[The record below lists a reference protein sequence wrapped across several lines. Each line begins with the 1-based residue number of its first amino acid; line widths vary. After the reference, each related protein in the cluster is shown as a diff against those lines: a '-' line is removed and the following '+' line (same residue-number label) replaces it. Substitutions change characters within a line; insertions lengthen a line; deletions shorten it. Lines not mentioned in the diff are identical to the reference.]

1 MQNVVALAAT
11 VAMCLMAAQAGLVLI
26 RTPSCVRR
34 SVPIL
39 LAAFLLAVSLH
50 LALPRGSSLRE
61 LIGPALL
68 WAAGAFLIQ
77 AARRG
82 SLRAWTGAVL
92 AFLCSL
98 AIARALGRSDSIP
111 YEALRAFGT
120 VVLSAV
126 PLGIAL
132 ECWRHRHS
140 AAALAAF
147 ISGMLWMA
155 CAGRDSLGVLPLGGT
170 AALSPLP
177 VLLLSL
183 CTGWLVF
190 QEGYPERSGW
200 HEGLVGLAPRE
211 GMVHALHA
219 RLLETESA
227 LVGHE
232 RLAAAGFLALGAA
245 HEFKNILSL
254 VRLTAA
260 HGISRGDPGEKDAC
274 FRLIVE
280 HTNTARDSAV
290 DVLGRLSTSGAEE
303 AGIVDARDLSG
314 AIRRAGAGLRAEGIV
329 IETDLGAGVMFRARR
344 LDVEQ
349 IVVNLIHNAADGY
362 RRCPCEGTRTIA
374 VHVRREDELAVI
386 EVRDSAG
393 GIDDGIR
400 PELFSPSRSG
410 AGGSG
415 LGLYLSRSLALSNQ
429 GSLDY
434 QPIDGGSLFSLTLPA
449 SFPAEGP
456 RPDSPRT

>member
-1 MQNVVALAAT
+1 MQNVDAAAT
-11 VAMCLMAAQAGLVLI
+11 TAAVCLLVAQAGLVLV
-26 RTPSCVRR
+26 RARLCVRR
-34 SVPIL
+34 SVPVL
-39 LAAFLLAVSLH
+39 LAAFLLAVSIH
-50 LALPRGSSLRE
+50 ISLPRGSVLGE
-61 LIGPALL
+61 LIGPVLL

-82 SLRAWTGAVL
+82 ALRAWTGSVL

-98 AIARALGRSDSIP
+98 AIARALGPSDSIP
-111 YEALRAFGT
+111 YEALRSFGT
-120 VVLSAV
+120 VVLAAV
-126 PLGIAL
+126 PLGITIG
-132 ECWRHRHS
+132 CWRQRHS

-147 ISGMLWMA
+147 LSAVLWMV
-155 CAGRDSLGVLPLGGT
+155 CAGRDVLGVLPLGDT
-170 AALSPLP
+170 VALSPLT

-200 HEGLVGLAPRE
+200 HEGLAGLASRE

-232 RLAAAGFLALGAA
+232 RIAAAGFLALGAA

-260 HGISRGDPGEKDAC
+260 HGLSRGDPGEKDAC
-274 FRLIVE
+274 LRLIVE

-290 DVLGRLSTSGAEE
+290 DVLGRLSTSGREE
-303 AGIVDARDLSG
+303 AGILDARDLAG

-329 IETDLGAGVMFRARR
+329 IEMDLGAGVTFCARR

-349 IVVNLIHNAADGY
+349 IVVNLIHNAAEGY
-362 RRCPCEGTRTIA
+362 RRYPCERTQTIA
-374 VHVRREDELAVI
+374 IHARSEDELAVI

-393 GIDDGIR
+393 GVDDGIR
-400 PELFSPSRSG
+400 AELFSPSRPG
-410 AGGSG
+410 TGGSG

-449 SFPAEGP
+449 VPVEGL
-456 RPDSPRT
+456 RPNSPRA